1 MEKTSNTILTEM
13 RQAVASL
20 REQLDSL
27 EAQMASLELSIK
39 AEIAEAEAV
48 ASEAAAQAAAAEP
61 EIQAAPVAPVITPAE
76 PVEEPAAEAPVA
88 EPVAEPAAEPDD
100 MPFYDDADIPASPA
114 PAAVAEEIPVV
125 EEAPIPEPA
134 PAPAAEETLMMEEVP
149 EPIDLGISDFNIGDI
164 DISAAN
170 INDAEAVNVKPAVM
184 DVMAEKCAW
193 KTDMPGTPVKNV
205 LSAIS
210 LNDRI
215 LFVKALFGEDAA
227 LFQQT
232 IQIFN
237 TYTTLDE
244 AEAYVRTNFRN
255 WDMNSDV
262 VYRFMMAVRRKLK

>member
-1 MEKTSNTILTEM
+1 MEKKTSYTILDEM
-13 RQAVASL
+13 RQAVSAIRS
-20 REQLDSL
+20 QLESL
-27 EAQMASLELSIK
+27 EAQMADLEAAVSAQS
-39 AEIAEAEAV
+39 AEQEALPAEAAEV
-48 ASEAAAQAAAAEP
+48 VAAAAVPAPAPEPVAEP
-61 EIQAAPVAPVITPAE
+61 EPAPVAEPEPAPEPEPEPAPAAPVAVVEEVQDLP
-76 PVEEPAAEAPVA
+76 EEPAAEAPA
-88 EPVAEPAAEPDD
+88 
-100 MPFYDDADIPASPA
+100 
-114 PAAVAEEIPVV
+114 
-125 EEAPIPEPA
+125 A
-134 PAPAAEETLMMEEVP
+134 PAPVIEDVPSDTLVMEEAP
-149 EPIDLGISDFNIGDI
+149 EPIDLGISDFSIVDI
-164 DISAAN
+164 DMPAAN

-215 LFVKALFGEDAA
+215 LFVNTLFGEDAA

-237 TYTTLDE
+237 TYTTLAE

-262 VYRFMMAVRRKLK
+262 VYRFMMAARRKLK

>member
-1 MEKTSNTILTEM
+1 MEKKTSYTILDEM
-13 RQAVASL
+13 RQAVSAIRS
-20 REQLDSL
+20 QLESL
-27 EAQMASLELSIK
+27 EAQMADLEAAVSAQS
-39 AEIAEAEAV
+39 AEQEALPAEAAEV
-48 ASEAAAQAAAAEP
+48 VAAAAVPAPAPEPVAEP
-61 EIQAAPVAPVITPAE
+61 EPAPVAEPEPELEPEPEPAPAAPAPVAVVEAAVVEEVKDLP
-76 PVEEPAAEAPVA
+76 EEPAAEAPA
-88 EPVAEPAAEPDD
+88 
-100 MPFYDDADIPASPA
+100 
-114 PAAVAEEIPVV
+114 
-125 EEAPIPEPA
+125 A
-134 PAPAAEETLMMEEVP
+134 PAPVIEDVPSDTLVMEEAP
-149 EPIDLGISDFNIGDI
+149 EPIDLGISDFSIVDI
-164 DISAAN
+164 DMPAAN

-215 LFVKALFGEDAA
+215 LFVNTLFGEDAA

-237 TYTTLDE
+237 TYTTLAE

-262 VYRFMMAVRRKLK
+262 VYRFMMAARRKLK

>member
-1 MEKTSNTILTEM
+1 MEKTSYTILNDM

-20 REQLDSL
+20 REQLESL
-27 EAQMASLELSIK
+27 EAQMASLELSVK

-48 ASEAAAQAAAAEP
+48 AAEKAAEEAAAAAEKAAEEAAVAASVAAEVQP
-61 EIQAAPVAPVITPAE
+61 APVAALETEAAPMET
-76 PVEEPAAEAPVA
+76 AEAPVETVEA
-88 EPVAEPAAEPDD
+88 TVAEAAVAADD
-100 MPFYDDADIPASPA
+100 MPFYDDGD
-114 PAAVAEEIPVV
+114 
-125 EEAPIPEPA
+125 
-134 PAPAAEETLMMEEVP
+134 LP

-164 DISAAN
+164 DIPAAN

-215 LFVKALFGEDAA
+215 LFVKTLFGEDAA

-244 AEAYVRTNFRN
+244 AEAYVRTNFKN
-255 WDMNSDV
+255 WDMNSDI
-262 VYRFMMAVRRKLK
+262 VYRFMMAARRKLK

>member
-1 MEKTSNTILTEM
+1 MEKKTSYTILDEM
-13 RQAVASL
+13 RQAVSAIRS
-20 REQLDSL
+20 QLESL
-27 EAQMASLELSIK
+27 EAQMADLEAAVSAQS
-39 AEIAEAEAV
+39 AEQEALPAEAAEV
-48 ASEAAAQAAAAEP
+48 VAAAAVPAPAPEPVAEP
-61 EIQAAPVAPVITPAE
+61 EPAPAPVAEPEPAPEPELEPAPAAPVAVVEEVQDLP
-76 PVEEPAAEAPVA
+76 EEPAAEAPA
-88 EPVAEPAAEPDD
+88 
-100 MPFYDDADIPASPA
+100 
-114 PAAVAEEIPVV
+114 
-125 EEAPIPEPA
+125 A
-134 PAPAAEETLMMEEVP
+134 PAPVIEDVPSDTLVMEEAP
-149 EPIDLGISDFNIGDI
+149 EPIDLGISDFSIVDI
-164 DISAAN
+164 DMPAAN

-215 LFVKALFGEDAA
+215 LFVNTLFGEDAA

-237 TYTTLDE
+237 TYTTLAE

-262 VYRFMMAVRRKLK
+262 VYRFMMAARRKLK